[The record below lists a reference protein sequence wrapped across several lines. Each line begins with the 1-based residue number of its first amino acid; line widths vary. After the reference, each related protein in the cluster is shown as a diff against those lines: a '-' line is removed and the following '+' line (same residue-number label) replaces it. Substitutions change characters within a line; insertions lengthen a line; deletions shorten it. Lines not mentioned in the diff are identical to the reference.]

1 MFALERSGLD
11 IMNKKIRIIA
21 AASAT
26 LDGLALHKRLYTMQ
40 KQLGTMYGK
49 RLLNYLKMLRERL
62 RSARLRFLK
71 NEKKDR
77 QRPIKIEWYY
87 YWC

>member
-11 IMNKKIRIIA
+11 IMNKKTRIIA
-21 AASAT
+21 AVSAA
-26 LDGLALHKRLYTMQ
+26 LDGLALQKRLYTMQ

-49 RLLNYLKMLRERL
+49 RLLNYLKIRRERL

-87 YWC
+87 CCC